1 MSNQIAIIDKAK
13 AVLPAKEQFNAA
25 NSFAM
30 NYGQETGFAVMAMQQ
45 NPYLLNCMPDTVKSS
60 IISVALTGISLN
72 PALKYAYLVPRKGK
86 EGLAC
91 CLDISYIGMIK
102 ILTDAGAVKSVNADV
117 VYEKDVFKYS
127 KGSEPFLKHEPN
139 ILEDRGNPI
148 GVYAIAYFRDGGSQ
162 FDIMSRS
169 DVEKVRAMSESWK
182 AEASRKF
189 SPWEKWADEM
199 WKKTALKR
207 LFKILPKTNFTD
219 QLIATLSN
227 EHTNEMADI
236 DTKNEFLEK
245 TFEDIQEP
253 EVIESKTGEQKEKE
267 IFDNVQE
274 ELKEE
279 GKK

>member
-1 MSNQIAIIDKAK
+1 MTNQIAIIDKAK
-13 AVLPAKEQFNAA
+13 AVLPAKDQFNAA

-30 NYGQETGFAVMAMQQ
+30 NYGQETGFAVMAMQS
-45 NPYLLNCMPDTVKSS
+45 NPYLLNCMPETIKSS

-72 PALKYAYLVPRKGK
+72 PALKYAYLVPRKSK
-86 EGLAC
+86 DGLAC

-102 ILTDAGAVKSVNADV
+102 ILTDAGAVKSVDADV
-117 VYEKDVFKYS
+117 VYENDVFKYS

-169 DVEKVRAMSESWK
+169 EVEKVRAMSESWK

-189 SPWEKWADEM
+189 SPWEKWQSEM

-227 EHTNEMADI
+227 EHANEMADI
-236 DTKNEFLEK
+236 DQKNDFLEK
-245 TFEDIQEP
+245 TFEDVQEP
-253 EVIESKTGEQKEKE
+253 EVIESKTGKEVPEELFQKT
-267 IFDNVQE
+267 QE
-274 ELKEE
+274 ELKDQ
-279 GKK
+279 K